1 MVSIQIDDKSCTG
14 CGLCVEL
21 CPMSVFDS
29 APPGGNSMPEVKRS
43 EVCCACMTCSGK
55 CPQSAILVVQ
65 EDPINRYLDDEN
77 GSHAILLNQ
86 DEQIRYKEYAT
97 VLDGVLRLRW
107 KPVAVTLIQKGEPL
121 PHVPVPRVR
130 LRYCQSLIMAR
141 RGKRILMPPSSHAC
155 PDGTSIL
162 GLSKIPPK
170 LATGD
175 IYYKLGKLA
184 SREAAQTLV
193 HGRSALPEESIRATL
208 VTPLDDPAMRA
219 DIVVVMAPP
228 ETMMWLCMA
237 STYFTGKRMN
247 FQMGSYNAQCLET
260 TLYPYTSHEINLSLG
275 CYGCRAISDLS
286 DDLMF
291 MGIPLEK
298 MEQLVAGLKQLGR
311 KAIPDAR
318 SRTYLPPLI

>member
-1 MVSIQIDDKSCTG
+1 MVSLKIDPQDCNG

-21 CPMSVFDS
+21 CPLSVFEYS
-29 APPGGNSMPEVKRS
+29 PSGENSVPEVKRPES
-43 EVCCACMTCSGK
+43 CCACMTCSGK
-55 CPQSAILVVQ
+55 CPQSAILVTQ
-65 EDPINRYLDDEN
+65 NDPVKRYLDDEN
-77 GSHAILLNQ
+77 CRPAVILSQ
-86 DEQIRYKEYAT
+86 DEQTRYKEYASD
-97 VLDGVLRLRW
+97 LDRILKLRW
-107 KPVAVTLIQKGEPL
+107 KPVAVTLIQKDEPL

-130 LRYCQSLIMAR
+130 LRYCQALIMAR
-141 RGKRILMPPSSHAC
+141 RGKQILMPPSSHAC

-162 GLSKIPPK
+162 GLTKIPPK
-170 LATGD
+170 LAAGD
-175 IYYKLGKLA
+175 IYYKLGKVA

-208 VTPLDDPAMRA
+208 VTPLDNPVMRV
-219 DIVVVMAPP
+219 DIVVIIAPP

-237 STYFTGKRMN
+237 STYLTGKRMN
-247 FQMGSYNAQCLET
+247 FQMSSYNAQCLET
-260 TLYPYTSHEINLSLG
+260 TLYPYTTQEVNLSLG

-298 MEQLVAGLKQLGR
+298 MEQLIEGLTHLGR

-318 SRTYLPPLI
+318 FKVYLPPLN